1 MVNASA
7 DYPSPK
13 SAIPIKSNAHQ
24 PPTQNVVNSYS
35 DSIMPN
41 KKDIVLFADSIL
53 RRMKMKDINSK
64 IKWGR
69 IHLKSFPGGK
79 SKHLNHY
86 VKLTLD

>member
-13 SAIPIKSNAHQ
+13 SAIPIISNAHQ

-41 KKDIVLFADSIL
+41 KKDIVLLADSIL

-64 IKWGR
+64 INR
-69 IHLKSFPGGK
+69 E
-79 SKHLNHY
+79 
-86 VKLTLD
+86 VT